1 MIQARCYRLRGR
13 HVLEALPG
21 HWQTPTPKF
30 WLEKAVQCRL
40 FRLMGLMFF
49 KTSVTTTL
57 EKSMKRGPQVSVAH
71 LRRSAGTSNFWS
83 WPLLV
88 AMCRCQHHRR
98 SMASRVRVVQKLGGY
113 NKMVTLKGK
122 GVRWCKQSWDFGVP
136 YFETHVICRST
147 IGSVHFHCPQILSPW
162 QIFHD
167 SEPWSESS
175 LFQCQRY
182 QEMSVDNPRSADAR
196 WSKGVVSMVHP
207 FWTALMKGLR
217 LGSCWW

>member
-1 MIQARCYRLRGR
+1 MLQAAGKACVGGTARSLADPNSK
-13 HVLEALPG
+13 VLAR
-21 HWQTPTPKF
+21 
-30 WLEKAVQCRL
+30 KAVQCRL

-49 KTSVTTTL
+49 KTTVTTTL

-147 IGSVHFHCPQILSPW
+147 IGSVHFHCPKFCHLGRFSMIQSHGQSHL
-162 QIFHD
+162 F
-167 SEPWSESS
+167 SS
-175 LFQCQRY
+175 AKDTKKCRLTTQDLQM
-182 QEMSVDNPRSADAR
+182 QGEV
-196 WSKGVVSMVHP
+196 
-207 FWTALMKGLR
+207 KGL
-217 LGSCWW
+217 